1 MIVMF
6 PIALPTLYRH
16 DQMIVRLDALY
27 KSHIKNH
34 DISQWLQME
43 NTGDYSSWASLS
55 LITGRSSGSFG
66 WRINMCRID
75 MVTGV
80 MLGLTISGTTGTNA

>member
-1 MIVMF
+1 
-6 PIALPTLYRH
+6 
-16 DQMIVRLDALY
+16 MIVRLDALY

-34 DISQWLQME
+34 DISQWLLME

-55 LITGRSSGSFG
+55 QIIGLSSGNFG

-80 MLGLTISGTTGTNA
+80 MLGFTISSIIGTKYDY